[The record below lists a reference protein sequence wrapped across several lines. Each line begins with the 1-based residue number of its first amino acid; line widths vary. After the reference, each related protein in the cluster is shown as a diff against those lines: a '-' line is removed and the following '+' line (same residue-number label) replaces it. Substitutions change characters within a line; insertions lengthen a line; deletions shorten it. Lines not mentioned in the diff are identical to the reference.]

1 VKAQLVYENLDFER
15 GSDSGEYK
23 RTLGI
28 GKEALE
34 LQELENY
41 AKFEMEDPEDTKYDV
56 VYLENDYDTDSEE
69 LMNKIWVILKGGKKI
84 ASGENEN
91 TNQPYQI
98 WMTDKG
104 PIAMVDFDYGNSY
117 FTTSRHKNNFRDEG

>member
-1 VKAQLVYENLDFER
+1 MKAQLVYENLDFER